1 MTVPYKPVTLD
12 ALGEPAARTGT
23 VVLAK
28 FVGEG
33 WVDNST
39 ATVQLPVPYSKA
51 LLVRAAVYA
60 TTIPID
66 ADGTCTF
73 QLIKREGAG
82 DSDDTVSAAIDYE
95 GATAKEM
102 QDIPL
107 SGTLTDRTFLNID
120 IFEVD
125 LVNDSVA
132 IDTDAV
138 GLVFILEF
146 VLTE

>member
-1 MTVPYKPVTLD
+1 MTVPYKPVTLGP
-12 ALGEPAARTGT
+12 LGEPLARTGT
-23 VVLAK
+23 IVLTK

-39 ATVQLPVPYSKA
+39 ATVQLPCPYSKC

-60 TTIPID
+60 TTVPID
-66 ADGTCTF
+66 ADGTCTY

-82 DSDDTVSAAIDYE
+82 DSDDVVSAAIDYE
-95 GATAKEM
+95 GSMSKEM
-102 QDIPL
+102 KDIPL
-107 SGTLTDRTFLNID
+107 TGTITDRTFLNLD

-125 LVNDSVA
+125 LVNNSAA
-132 IDTDAV
+132 INTDAV
-138 GLVFILEF
+138 GLVFVLEF

>member
-1 MTVPYKPVTLD
+1 MAIPYKPVTVGP
-12 ALGEPAARTGT
+12 LGEPLARTGT
-23 VVLAK
+23 IVLAK

-39 ATVQLPVPYSKA
+39 ATVQLPCPYSKC

-60 TTIPID
+60 TTIPVD
-66 ADGTCTF
+66 ADGTCTY

-82 DSDDTVSAAIDYE
+82 NSDDNVSAAIDFE
-95 GATAKEM
+95 GATALEM
-102 QDIPL
+102 KDIPL
-107 SGTLTDRTFLNID
+107 TGTITDRTFLNID

-125 LVNDSVA
+125 LVNNSGA

-138 GLVFILEF
+138 GLVFVLEF
-146 VLTE
+146 VLVE